1 MCTVVALAVVSMRA
15 GVSGKFVMKVV
26 SVELHNGMMYILH
39 YC

>member
-1 MCTVVALAVVSMRA
+1 MCTVFVLAVVSMRS